1 MTHRRRRQLRP
12 GAARDSTDVGSEAT
26 LMIVN
31 VGEVADSIVASIA
44 ALPEGSPVQA
54 ALFPTETADAI
65 GGNGDVAVTA
75 PDGARIKEP
84 RGT

>member
-1 MTHRRRRQLRP
+1 MMHRRRRQLRP

-26 LMIVN
+26 FMIVN
-31 VGEVADSIVASIA
+31 VGKLPTALSRRLPGCRIGVA
-44 ALPEGSPVQA
+44 VQA

-75 PDGARIKEP
+75 PDRARIKGR